1 VARAAA
7 IGRPTAAQRA
17 AIAAAFR
24 SVAPLAD
31 VDLAVAL
38 GAARIRTL
46 RRGSLLLRGG
56 ERATDAFVV
65 LDGVLREY
73 WVLADGTE
81 RTKNFAVEGG
91 LIGSLSDLNSR
102 RPSRT
107 SIDALT
113 AARVAVLDFARLVA
127 MANEH
132 PAWLRFFQ
140 AMVLRLYLLKSER
153 EFELL
158 ALDATGRYARFRE
171 RFAGIEARI
180 PQRVVA
186 SYVGIT
192 PVHLSRLRSRALRE
206 RRAPAA
212 TRGSSRARA

>member
-113 AARVAVLDFARLVA
+113 AARVAVFDFARLVA

>member
-1 VARAAA
+1 VARTAA

-24 SVAPLAD
+24 AVSPLAD
-31 VDLAVAL
+31 VDVAVAL
-38 GAARIRTL
+38 AAARIRTVA
-46 RRGSLLLRGG
+46 RGSHLLRGG

-81 RTKNFAVEGG
+81 RTKNIAVEGG

-107 SIDALT
+107 SIDAVT
-113 AARVAVLDFARLVA
+113 AARVAVFDFARLVSI
-127 MANEH
+127 ANEH
-132 PAWLRFFQ
+132 DAWLRFFQ

-158 ALDATGRYARFRE
+158 ALDAAGRYERFRE

-186 SYVGIT
+186 SYLGIT

-206 RRAPAA
+206 RRTAA
-212 TRGSSRARA
+212 AKRGSSRARA